1 MFYNASQVSLF
12 QAIGQWGRSTKERAL
27 DEHGLVKK
35 ITRLYSPCAR
45 FYNHPH

>member
-12 QAIGQWGRSTKERAL
+12 QAKGQWGRSTKEQAQ
-27 DEHGLVKK
+27 DEHSLVKK
-35 ITRLYSPCAR
+35 ITRLYSPRTR